1 MHMKQYPVITISR
14 EYGSGGHEIGK
25 KLAERLGIPFYDNE
39 LITLASR
46 DSGFPER
53 TFHEAEDSATN
64 GFLYAMKLMGSSA
77 EGGVPLNNQIFMYQ
91 FSAIRNIA
99 DHGPAVIVGRCAD
112 YVLDGYKPSVNIFVQ
127 ADMPHRVERIMERTG
142 EKDPG
147 KAQDM
152 ARKKDKC
159 RATFYNFY
167 SDRRWGDRKN
177 YHLIINTSHL
187 SSDTAVEI
195 LKMYIEQVMQKDEI

>member
-1 MHMKQYPVITISR
+1 
-14 EYGSGGHEIGK
+14 
-25 KLAERLGIPFYDNE
+25 
-39 LITLASR
+39 
-46 DSGFPER
+46 
-53 TFHEAEDSATN
+53 
-64 GFLYAMKLMGSSA
+64 
-77 EGGVPLNNQIFMYQ
+77 
-91 FSAIRNIA
+91 
-99 DHGPAVIVGRCAD
+99 
-112 YVLDGYKPSVNIFVQ
+112 
-127 ADMPHRVERIMERTG
+127 MERTG